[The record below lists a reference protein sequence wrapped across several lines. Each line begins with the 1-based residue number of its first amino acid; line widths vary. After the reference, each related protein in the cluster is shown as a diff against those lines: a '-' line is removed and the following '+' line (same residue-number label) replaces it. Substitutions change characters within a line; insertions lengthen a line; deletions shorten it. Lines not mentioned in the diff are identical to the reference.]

1 MGVRIAVLAALAAVM
16 VLILVIGPAPP
27 PAQAQLVAPKS
38 SPPASVPPPP
48 PLFSPWY
55 VESLRDILELEE
67 SDVARLEQRLAAN
80 PDDLQAR
87 LKLMAYYQRAD
98 RSGRLEARA
107 KRVQHALWLIEH
119 HPNSELLHSF
129 VSRF

>member
-55 VESLRDILELEE
+55 AESLRDILELEE
-67 SDVARLEQRLAAN
+67 PDVARLERQLAAN
-80 PDDLQAR
+80 PDDFP
-87 LKLMAYYQRAD
+87 AD
-98 RSGRLEARA
+98 RKRGGLG
-107 KRVQHALWLIEH
+107 KRVEI
-119 HPNSELLHSF
+119 
-129 VSRF
+129 